1 MSSKKVKS
9 EYKLKDGTIVCVG
22 DMVRYLWGL
31 RGVGGDEDV
40 RPLGFVESIEKDYSR
55 WYAKVHILN
64 GTDDYQTL
72 NTRLCEFQR
81 SFELI
86 NR

>member
-1 MSSKKVKS
+1 MSSKKVKR
-9 EYKLKDGTIVCVG
+9 EYKLKDSTIVCVG
-22 DMVRYLWGL
+22 DMVRYLWGADES
-31 RGVGGDEDV
+31 GVYPV
-40 RPLGFVESIEKDYSR
+40 GFVESIEKDYSR
-55 WYAKVHILN
+55 WYAKVHLLN
-64 GTDDYQTL
+64 GPNGYGTL

>member
-1 MSSKKVKS
+1 MSSKKVKR
-9 EYKLKDGTIVCVG
+9 EYKLKDDTIVCVG
-22 DMVRYLWGL
+22 DMVRYLWGADES
-31 RGVGGDEDV
+31 GVYPV
-40 RPLGFVESIEKDYSR
+40 GFVESIEKDYSR
-55 WYAKVHILN
+55 WYAKVHMLN
-64 GTDDYQTL
+64 GVNGYNPTTF

>member
-1 MSSKKVKS
+1 MSSKRVKS
-9 EYKLKDGTIVCVG
+9 EYKLKDGTIVRVG
-22 DMVRYLWGL
+22 DMVRYRWGANDNN
-31 RGVGGDEDV
+31 VY
-40 RPLGFVESIEKDYSR
+40 PLGFVESMEKDYSR

-64 GTDDYQTL
+64 GTGDYQTL